1 MAVTEAQVAAA
12 ELEKVRTKLP
22 TLFDRDGLF
31 YADIMKREVEVVSNI
46 SMRIP
51 LEIRPGGRFGHYN
64 PEGGTLG
71 RGDGPVLEKGLLPTA
86 HLKYG
91 VEYNH
96 LTEIAT
102 DDRRKSVVNYV
113 KRTVAKSMAEF
124 RRQVDSLCMTGGDG
138 VLATISGV
146 TTNTPVGKDSYVCN
160 AVGDGFGVR
169 LLRYGSFYSIYN
181 STLTSRRVFLPD
193 PPTVL
198 GEAQIDFYDLP
209 TKTVRFNGTIVA
221 PTVAGDKIV
230 VGGLTGTPPVSI
242 LGVPYHHNNA
252 STGTWLG
259 LDRGAN
265 PEIRANR
272 VTAASSLA
280 LTHPRLALNKIGDRI
295 GIDHGMKCVAWMHPC
310 QAQAYEELG
319 QLAVMINKQAKEEA
333 LNLYFNDNMMMAGAP
348 VKQSYSWDK
357 TRIDFI
363 VGEVWGRAVMEEPDF
378 YKNPSGG
385 YTFEARSGD
394 GGVAAAS
401 MFYITAS
408 MNLFV
413 DNPAACSYI
422 SGLTIPTGY

>member
-31 YADIMKREVEVVSNI
+31 YADILKRDVEVVSNI

-64 PEGGTLG
+64 PEGGSLG

-146 TTNTPVGKDSYVCN
+146 STSGGKDTYTC
-160 AVGDGFGVR
+160 AAAGDGFGVR
-169 LLRYGSFYSIYN
+169 LLRFGSFYSVYN
-181 STLTSRRVFLPD
+181 STLTTRKVFSTLG
-193 PPTVL
+193 TVNDE
-198 GEAQIDFYDLP
+198 GPIDLYELQD
-209 TKTVRFNGTIVA
+209 KRVRFNATVA
-221 PTVAGDKIV
+221 APAIAGDKIV
-230 VGGLTGTPPVSI
+230 VSGLTATPPVSI

-252 STGTWLG
+252 SSGTWLG

-272 VTAASSLA
+272 VTASSSLA

-319 QLAVMINKQAKEEA
+319 QLAVMINKQAKEES

-363 VGEVWGRAVMEEPDF
+363 VGEVWGRGVMEEPDF

-385 YTFEARSGD
+385 YTFEARSASD
-394 GGVAAAS
+394 GGVAAAN

-408 MNLFV
+408 FNIFV

-422 SGLTIPTGY
+422 SGLTVPSGY